1 MIAERPTA
9 HGAASERASPDE
21 ELAYRLR
28 QQQISTGFAL
38 FALKAHGAEA
48 ILQEAAQLCADGLQ
62 SRMCKVMEYLPDEHS
77 FVVRAGVGWK
87 PGVVGNARVAADTES
102 PAGFAFQTG
111 EPVISNHLGD
121 EDRFRTP
128 DLLADHGVKRAINA
142 LITSGD
148 SRYGVLEV
156 DSSVEGKFTAADLV
170 FVSGFANL
178 IGVALDRQRTEAA
191 LMRNEVLLQRAL
203 AHQEV
208 LAREIS
214 HRVKNSLSLVAALLS
229 MQGRAAEDPD
239 VRQAL
244 SDAQARVHAIAQVH
258 DRLWRREGVS
268 AVNLAEFLGE
278 LCDHLRLSAPGHELV
293 CDVTSIVVT
302 TDQAVSLGLL
312 TNELVTNALKY
323 AYPGGSGRVTLSV
336 ERVDADR
343 LCLQVADSGV
353 GLAGS
358 AEVSPGGGLG
368 RRIISSL
375 SRQLGGRPQW
385 QDAEPGTRF
394 VLEFRTQ
401 TEANRD

>member
-1 MIAERPTA
+1 MNTERPTA
-9 HGAASERASPDE
+9 SGTAPEPGSPDD

-28 QQQISTGFAL
+28 QQQISTGYAL
-38 FALKAHGAEA
+38 FALKSHDGYA
-48 ILQEAAQLCADGLQ
+48 ILQEAAERCADGLQ
-62 SRMCKVMEYLPDEHS
+62 SRMCKVMQYLPDEHN
-77 FVVRAGVGWK
+77 FIVRAGVGWK
-87 PGVVGNARVAADTES
+87 PGVVGHARVGADEES
-102 PAGFAFQTG
+102 PTGFAFQTG
-111 EPVISNHLGD
+111 EPVISNHLVG
-121 EDRFRTP
+121 ESRFRTP
-128 DLLADHGVKRAINA
+128 ALLAEHGVKRAINA
-142 LITSGD
+142 LISSGGV
-148 SRYGVLEV
+148 RYGVLEV
-156 DSSVEGKFTAADLV
+156 DSSVEGRFTEADLV
-170 FVSGFANL
+170 FVAGFANL
-178 IGVALDRQRTEAA
+178 IGVALERQRTEAA

-239 VRQAL
+239 VQRAL

-258 DRLWRREGVS
+258 DRLWRRDGVS

-278 LCDHLRLSAPGHELV
+278 LCEHLRLSAPSHDLV

-336 ERVDADR
+336 ERVDAHR
-343 LCLQVADSGV
+343 LCLQVSDSGV
-353 GLAGS
+353 GLSGGGKAP
-358 AEVSPGGGLG
+358 AGGGLG

-394 VLEFRTQ
+394 VLVFGAETDA
-401 TEANRD
+401 TRD